1 MTGLESGLAWLAS
14 LPQGTLVAAMA
25 VLAAVENVFP
35 PIPADVMVAF
45 GAFLAARTSASAI
58 PPFVAV
64 WLGNMAGVALMYWMG
79 RRYGTKRIA
88 GRYRLD
94 PSGRAD
100 ARLRALHQRYGILA
114 LFLSRFIPGVRALVP
129 PVAGAL
135 GIPFGRSMIAMGTAS
150 GLWYGAVTYLA
161 FRAGSN
167 WDVLRGSLARFGSWT
182 AATAVIV
189 ACIVFLAVWL
199 RRRRARSTAT

>member
-1 MTGLESGLAWLAS
+1 MENVLAWLAS
-14 LPQGTLVAAMA
+14 LPQGALVAAMA

-45 GAFLAARTSASAI
+45 GAFLAARTSGSPI

-64 WLGNMAGVALMYWMG
+64 WLGNMTGVVLMYAMG
-79 RRYGTKRIA
+79 RRYGTRRIA
-88 GRYRLD
+88 VRFRLD
-94 PSGRAD
+94 ASGRAD
-100 ARLRALHQRYGILA
+100 ARLRALHQRYGTLA

-135 GIPFGRSMIAMGTAS
+135 NIPFGRSMIAMGAAS
-150 GLWYGAVTYLA
+150 GIWYGAVTFLA

-167 WDVLRGSLARFGSWT
+167 WDTLRESLARFGSWT
-182 AATAVIV
+182 AAIAVLV
-189 ACIVFLAVWL
+189 AGGVFLAVWL
-199 RRRRARSTAT
+199 KRRRARSHAA